1 MAIGIVPF
9 LENFLRR
16 ATAFRWLPRTPTFV
30 EWEDLEAKVPNG
42 GQHASHALL
51 PSTSALLGPVKREV
65 DPPAVHCVV
74 ERAASAPWDIS
85 VKVFVPKTA
94 DLRSDWVIHAV
105 AVVTVVPVA
114 VASLVVAVLDVA

>member
-30 EWEDLEAKVPNG
+30 EWEDLEAKAPNG

-74 ERAASAPWDIS
+74 ERAASAPWEIS
-85 VKVFVPKTA
+85 VEVFVPKTA
-94 DLRSDWVIHAV
+94 DWVIHAV

-114 VASLVVAVLDVA
+114 VASLVVAVLAVA